1 MKYLAAAAFV
11 LVAVIILLADRGT
24 LPGFIVALYAFPNG
38 DKVGHFL
45 LMGGLGM
52 LVNLALPGRP
62 VRRHLIAT
70 LILALLVTAE
80 EFSQN
85 FFGTRNADW
94 IDLLAS
100 LAGIAVLG
108 WIGWKVKQRI
118 ERRTRSDR

>member
-1 MKYLAAAAFV
+1 
-11 LVAVIILLADRGT
+11 
-24 LPGFIVALYAFPNG
+24 
-38 DKVGHFL
+38 
-45 LMGGLGM
+45 M
-52 LVNLALPGRP
+52 LVN
-62 VRRHLIAT
+62 
-70 LILALLVTAE
+70 LALLVTAE